1 MNVGFLGLGSM
12 GLPMAINL
20 VKNSGHSIIGYD
32 VVSKQMESFTQ
43 AGGISATP
51 QEIYKTCPII
61 LQCLPTHKTIIHSI
75 EQAMVMSPKGT
86 IIIDTSST
94 APHIIKELYQKTKA
108 AGLYLLDSPIS
119 GGNPLAIAGTL
130 AIMVGGDKEIFDK
143 VKPLLECM
151 GHPVYTGPSGSGDT
165 TKLINNIIGG
175 AMLSALAEGYALAAK
190 ADLDLQ
196 TTFEATRTG
205 FIGGPLYENK
215 IPKIITRDY
224 TPGARIAVHRKDMIN
239 AKQFAHSLGVDLPLA
254 DVTLHIMDWMVDNGY
269 IDLDQAGMVKYFEEK
284 MNVIVGN
291 KQ

>member
-20 VKNSGHSIIGYD
+20 VKKNGHSILGYD
-32 VVSKQMESFTQ
+32 VVPKQMEAFVK

-51 QEIYKTCPII
+51 EEIYKTCPVI
-61 LQCLPTHKTIIHSI
+61 LQCLPTHETIIHSV
-75 EQAMVMSPKGT
+75 EQAIALSPKGT
-86 IIIDTSST
+86 IIVDTSST
-94 APHIIKELYQKTKA
+94 APNIVKDLYAKAKEA
-108 AGLYLLDSPIS
+108 SLYLLDSPIS

-130 AIMVGGDKEIFDK
+130 AIMVGGDVEIFEN

-175 AMLSALAEGYALAAK
+175 AILTALAEGYALAAK
-190 ADLDLQ
+190 AGLDLQ

-205 FIGGPLYENK
+205 FVGGPLYENK
-215 IPKIITRDY
+215 IPKMIARDY
-224 TPGARIAVHRKDMIN
+224 TPGARIAVHRKDMLN
-239 AKQFAHSLGVDLPLA
+239 AKRFAHSLGVDLPLA

-269 IDLDQAGMVKYFEEK
+269 VDFDQCAMVKYFEEK
-284 MNVIVGN
+284 MNVTVGKN
-291 KQ
+291 

>member
-1 MNVGFLGLGSM
+1 M

-20 VKNSGHSIIGYD
+20 VKKSGHSIIGYD
-32 VVSKQMESFTQ
+32 VVSKQMELFTQ
-43 AGGISATP
+43 SGGISATP
-51 QEIYKTCPII
+51 EEIYKTCPII
-61 LQCLPTHKTIIHSI
+61 LQCLPTHETIIYSI
-75 EQAMVMSPKGT
+75 EQAITHSPKGT
-86 IIIDTSST
+86 IVIDTSST
-94 APHIIKELYQKTKA
+94 APNIVRELYQKAKN
-108 AGLYLLDSPIS
+108 AGIFLLDSPIS

-130 AIMVGGDKEIFDK
+130 AIMVGGDKDVFDK

-190 ADLDLQ
+190 AGLDLQ